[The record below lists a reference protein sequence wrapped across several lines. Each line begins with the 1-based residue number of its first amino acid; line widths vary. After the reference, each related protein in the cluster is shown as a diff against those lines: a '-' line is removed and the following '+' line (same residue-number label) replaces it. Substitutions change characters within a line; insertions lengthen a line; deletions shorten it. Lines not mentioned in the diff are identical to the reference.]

1 MTSTASI
8 QVARAE
14 NTLRVP
20 AAAVRFTPTEQ
31 VLAEF
36 PASEPSAESEPRRGQ
51 AVWQLVDG
59 RLTRI
64 PVRMGVSDG
73 TQVAIT
79 TDRLTEGASI
89 ITGIA
94 RSDSTAATAPA
105 PSGSPLV
112 PQMPR
117 RPGNN
122 AGGGA
127 RQGRAGS

>member
-1 MTSTASI
+1 
-8 QVARAE
+8 
-14 NTLRVP
+14 
-20 AAAVRFTPTEQ
+20 
-31 VLAEF
+31 
-36 PASEPSAESEPRRGQ
+36 
-51 AVWQLVDG
+51 VWQLVDG

-94 RSDSTAATAPA
+94 RSDSAATTMPA
-105 PSGSPLV
+105 ASGSPLV

-117 RPGNN
+117 RPGN
-122 AGGGA
+122 GGGA
-127 RQGRAGS
+127 RQGRSGS

>member
-14 NTLRVP
+14 RTLRVP

-36 PASEPSAESEPRRGQ
+36 PAAEGAAEGEPRRGP

-59 RLTRI
+59 RLTRV
-64 PVRMGVSDG
+64 PVRIGVSDG

-79 TDRLTEGASI
+79 TERLVEGASI

-94 RSDSTAATAPA
+94 RPDAPGAAAPA
-105 PSGSPLV
+105 SGSPLV

-127 RQGRAGS
+127 RQGGSGS

>member
-1 MTSTASI
+1 MTSTVSI

-36 PASEPSAESEPRRGQ
+36 PVSEPAAEGERRRGA

-94 RSDSTAATAPA
+94 RSDSAAAATPA
-105 PSGSPLV
+105 ASGSPLV

-117 RPGNN
+117 RPGN
-122 AGGGA
+122 GGGA
-127 RQGRAGS
+127 RQGRSGS